1 MATTTPDDLKV
12 QQSIPGTHHPNQTP
26 SSHRPKDDGNGIDNE
41 AWEPFDDPYAV
52 PTTNLQATSQST
64 DGRREDGDGDEDEDD
79 GWVCNPNNPAEMS
92 KWSGQPSIKGSSD
105 TVRMLLLNFC
115 TLGIVFT
122 WGVEM
127 TYGNPYLLS
136 LGLSKS
142 HTSLVWIAGPLSGL
156 IVQPIVGAI
165 ADESRSKWG
174 RRRPFIAGG
183 SIIVA
188 LGLLVLGFTK
198 EIITA
203 FFGEGEGAQNITIFV
218 AVLSI
223 YVVDFSINAV
233 MSAARSLVVDTLPVS
248 KQQDGAAWGGR
259 MSSIGHLIGYVAG
272 AVDLAKITGGF
283 LGAEQFKILTVIASV
298 GILGASAVTCWAV
311 TERVLVDV
319 RHDPNQP
326 GGRFKVVHQIWS
338 TILHLPPRI
347 RAICMVQLW
356 AWIGWFPFLFYGTTW
371 VGETYY
377 RYDVPEDAKSGDA
390 LADIGRIGSTALV
403 IYSCITA
410 VGSWVLPLV
419 IRSPE
424 DDNFTHRPP
433 QSIASYLEKLNKY
446 KPSLL
451 TAWIFGNGL
460 FAFALYMAPFATSF
474 RFATVIM
481 CICGLPWTITM
492 WAPTTFLGVEVSKLS
507 GGTESNA
514 SYQRISNGAAMEMT
528 TLDRP
533 GSPTDRHL
541 ENGGAHGGQD
551 GLDKASGSG
560 ELSGIYFGILNIYT
574 TIPQFIGTFI
584 STIVFAILEPGK
596 SPELAHDAPPDEHH
610 STDGPNAIAVCMFI
624 GAISATMSVLATRKL
639 KYL

>member
-1 MATTTPDDLKV
+1 MATTTPDGLKV
-12 QQSIPGTHHPNQTP
+12 QPSIPGTPNLNETP
-26 SSHRPKDDGNGIDNE
+26 SSHRPRDDGNHSDSE

-52 PTTNLQATSQST
+52 PTSNLRAASQSA
-64 DGRREDGDGDEDEDD
+64 DGRREDGDEDEDD
-79 GWVCNPNNPAEMS
+79 GWVRNPKNPAEMS

-105 TVRMLLLNFC
+105 TVRMLLLNFS

-156 IVQPIVGAI
+156 VVQPIVGAI

-183 SIIVA
+183 SIVVA

-198 EIITA
+198 EIMTA
-203 FFGEGEGAQNITIFV
+203 FFGEGEGVKNITIFV

-223 YVVDFSINAV
+223 YIVDFSINAV
-233 MSAARSLVVDTLPVS
+233 MSAARSLVVDALPIS

-259 MSSIGHLIGYVAG
+259 MSSIGHLIGYIAG
-272 AVDLAKITGGF
+272 AVDLEKVTGSF
-283 LGAEQFKILTVIASV
+283 LGDTQFKKLTVIAAV

-311 TERVLVDV
+311 TERVLVGV

-390 LADIGRIGSTALV
+390 LGDIGRIGSTALV

-460 FAFALYMAPFATSF
+460 FAFALYLAPFATSF

-492 WAPTTFLGVEVSKLS
+492 WAPTTFLGVEVNKLS
-507 GGTESNA
+507 GGPESNA
-514 SYQRISNGAAMEMT
+514 SYQRISNGAAVEMT
-528 TLDRP
+528 DLDRP

-541 ENGGAHGGQD
+541 EHGGAHGQGQD

-584 STIVFAILEPGK
+584 STIVFAVLEPGK
-596 SPELAHDAPPDEHH
+596 SPELAHDAQPDEHH
-610 STDGPNAIAVCMFI
+610 ATDGPNAIAVCMFI
-624 GAISATMSVLATRKL
+624 GAVSATMSVFATRKL

>member
-1 MATTTPDDLKV
+1 MPDGLKV
-12 QQSIPGTHHPNQTP
+12 QPSIPEASNSNKTP
-26 SSHRPKDDGNGIDNE
+26 SAHRPNDDENEFDSE
-41 AWEPFDDPYAV
+41 AWEPFDEVDAV
-52 PTTNLQATSQST
+52 PTTNLRAASQIT
-64 DGRREDGDGDEDEDD
+64 DGRRDDGDEDD
-79 GWVCNPNNPAEMS
+79 GWVRNPNNPAEMS

-105 TVRMLLLNFC
+105 TVRMLLLNFS

-156 IVQPIVGAI
+156 VVQPIVGAI

-198 EIITA
+198 EIITT
-203 FFGEGEGAQNITIFV
+203 FFGEGEGAKNITIFV

-233 MSAARSLVVDTLPVS
+233 MSAARSLVVDTLPIS

-259 MSSIGHLIGYVAG
+259 MSSIGHLIGYAAG
-272 AVDLAKITGGF
+272 AVDLEKITGSF
-283 LGAEQFKILTVIASV
+283 LGDTQFKKLTIIAAVS
-298 GILGASAVTCWAV
+298 ILGASAVTCWAV

-390 LADIGRIGSTALV
+390 LGDIGRIGSTALV
-403 IYSCITA
+403 IYSCITMA
-410 VGSWVLPLV
+410 GSWVLPLV

-424 DDNFTHRPP
+424 DDHFTPRPP
-433 QSIASYLEKLNKY
+433 QSIASYVEKLNKY

-451 TAWIFGNGL
+451 TAWMFGNGL
-460 FAFALYMAPFATSF
+460 FAFALYLAPFATSF

-492 WAPTTFLGVEVSKLS
+492 WAPPTFLGVEVNKLS
-507 GGTESNA
+507 GASESNA
-514 SYQRISNGAAMEMT
+514 SYQRISNGAVEMT
-528 TLDRP
+528 NLDRP

-541 ENGGAHGGQD
+541 ENGTHGQD

-596 SPELAHDAPPDEHH
+596 SPELAHDAHPDEHH

-624 GAISATMSVLATRKL
+624 GAVSATMSVYATRKL